1 MLYGGHVKALDDIGY
16 LQDLK
21 FDLGEVVLRN
31 AESRAYWLDSGITNG
46 FDSGFFLIAHGP
58 REGPPNDIRHLC
70 ENYYPALRETIGVV
84 HRLGIEFLTIHMWLD
99 PRFVCS
105 EAREEKQSLLRA
117 ICAHGRE
124 NGVFISLENLSE
136 TATDLGPILEAVP
149 DLGLTLDIGHGQLLT
164 DTNTSFDIIENL
176 SASIKHI
183 HLHDNRGGQ
192 GVKDD
197 LHLPLGEGII
207 DFQGIFGRLVKKGYD
222 GTVTLE
228 LEKEVLESSRKK
240 IRQIVDDLREDLHD
254 TVLARE
260 RQNEPRESLAAVKQ
274 RLRRKGKFTQTV

>member
-21 FDLGEVVLRN
+21 CDLGEVIFRN
-31 AESRAYWLDSGITNG
+31 AASRAYWLDSGITNG

-58 REGPPNDIRHLC
+58 REGPPNDIGHLWG
-70 ENYYPALRETIGVV
+70 NYYPALQETVSVV
-84 HRLGIEFLTIHMWLD
+84 HRLGIEFLTIHLWLD
-99 PRFVCS
+99 PRFVGL

-117 ICAHGRE
+117 LCGHGRE
-124 NGVFISLENLSE
+124 NGVLISLENLSE
-136 TATDLGPILEAVP
+136 TATDLGPVLEAVP
-149 DLGLTLDIGHGQLLT
+149 DLGLTLDVGHGQLLT

-183 HLHDNRGGQ
+183 HLHDNRGGR

-197 LHLPLGEGII
+197 LHLPLGDGII
-207 DFQGIFGRLVKKGYD
+207 DFHGIFEALVKKGYD

-228 LEKEVLESSRKK
+228 LEKEVLESSRER
-240 IRQIVDDLREDLHD
+240 IRQIVSNVNRPSDR
-254 TVLARE
+254 
-260 RQNEPRESLAAVKQ
+260 P
-274 RLRRKGKFTQTV
+274 GK

>member
-31 AESRAYWLDSGITNG
+31 AESRAYWLDSGITNK

-58 REGPPNDIRHLC
+58 REGPPNDIRHLW
-70 ENYYPALRETIGVV
+70 ENYYPALQETVGVV

-99 PRFVCS
+99 PRFVGS
-105 EAREEKQSLLRA
+105 EAREEKQSLLKA
-117 ICAHGRE
+117 VCAYGRE
-124 NGVFISLENLSE
+124 NGVLISLENLSE

-149 DLGLTLDIGHGQLLT
+149 DLGLTLDVGHGQLLT

-183 HLHDNRGGQ
+183 HLHDNRGGR

-207 DFQGIFGRLVKKGYD
+207 DFQGIFERLVKKGYD

-228 LEKEVLESSRKK
+228 LEKEVLESSRKM
-240 IRQIVDDLREDLHD
+240 IRQILDDLREDMYD
-254 TVLARE
+254 SNLARE
-260 RQNEPRESLAAVKQ
+260 RQDEPRESLDVASDDCAEKAN
-274 RLRRKGKFTQTV
+274 